1 MFTAREACQE
11 LCVLTRSEP
20 VQVIGTKFVLYRRS
34 HTVPADKRIEL
45 VGTVARTKTV
55 KAEPAKTAKPAAKKA
70 PAKKTVVKKTV
81 GGKPAARTSGRPTAR
96 KSVKK

>member
-1 MFTAREACQE
+1 MFTAREACRE

-45 VGTVARTKTV
+45 VGTVARKKTV